1 MHAPNTIQLWD
12 RTPHALVQT
21 VQAVQA
27 LRIPCAL
34 VLSSRMVHVEPRRGA
49 AAGAAEVLL
58 RQAREA
64 QKLQRCAFE
73 VWFFYVFLC

>member
-1 MHAPNTIQLWD
+1 MQLWD
-12 RTPHALVQT
+12 RTPHALVPA

-34 VLSSRMVHVEPRRGA
+34 VLFSRMVHVEPRRCAHGA
-49 AAGAAEVLL
+49 TAGAVEVLL

-73 VWFFYVFLC
+73 VWFFYAEICG